1 MVSGTNNEP
10 NRFNENQWQNEYENK
25 STAINKIR
33 ASFRACLPVDR
44 LELLRLIFLRSCLRI
59 LFDISLEWAGT

>member
-33 ASFRACLPVDR
+33 ASFRACLPACRSVGATKTNIFTIM
-44 LELLRLIFLRSCLRI
+44 LENPV
-59 LFDISLEWAGT
+59 